1 MKRKELISDDLK
13 TMSFKGVVIDTAD
26 PLKQFRCRV
35 RVFGKYDTLADDE
48 IPWASQKLNNVFGSE
63 NGNGAGS
70 VPKVGTVVEVNFD
83 NGNIYAPE
91 ITNITEANPKMLD
104 EIKDSYEDAHVLLF
118 DSGEELKVYYTKAK
132 GLLISLKDSYIN
144 ISSDNSITIEHKGT
158 SSIIELR
165 GSVITMTTDS
175 EINMTAGSRI
185 KCSAPEVWIDGKETK
200 LGHTPSYSGVR
211 AEPLFAAL
219 KALASAVDAKLY
231 PTPGAMQSAME
242 TAEKLSTSKTVKI
255 S

>member
-13 TMSFKGVVIDTAD
+13 SMSFKGVVVDTED
-26 PLKQFRCRV
+26 PLKKFRCRV
-35 RVFGKYDTLADDE
+35 RVFGKFDDLADDE
-48 IPWASQKLNNVFGSE
+48 LAWATQKLPNVFGAE

-70 VPKVGTVVEVNFD
+70 VPKKGTVVEVFFD

-91 ITNITEANPKMLD
+91 ICNITEPNEKMID
-104 EIKDSYEDAHVLLF
+104 EIKGSYEDAHVLLF
-118 DSGEELKVYYTKAK
+118 DSGEELKVYYTKEK

-144 ISSDNSITIEHKGT
+144 IASDNAITIEHKGT

-165 GSVITMTTDS
+165 GSTITMTTDS

-185 KCSAPEVWIDGKETK
+185 KASAPEVWLDGKETK

-211 AEPLFAAL
+211 AEPLFAVL

-231 PTPGAMQSAME
+231 PTAGAMQSAME